1 MDVSLSEEELERR
14 VEERTAELVAALQK
28 SEARLRAL
36 IENSID
42 VTAILDAD
50 MQYVSPSVTRILGYM
65 ADELT
70 GTASLDFVHP
80 EDVPVLEGLFAREL
94 DDPSLMETDQ
104 FRARH
109 KDGSWR
115 VMDAVAHNL
124 LEDPAVRGI
133 VVTAR
138 DVTARRA
145 LEERLKQAE
154 RLEAVG
160 QLAGGVAHDFNNVL
174 LVIRGYSSVLRSAL
188 TDPQHIADVDE
199 IAKAA
204 DRAAELTRQLLA
216 FGRRLVL
223 EPHLISLAEVVRGM
237 QKLLA
242 RTMPADIT
250 VDIELAD
257 GVAPVVA
264 DPAQIEDVI
273 LNLAFNA
280 RDALESGGTVT
291 LSVGESTV
299 SGAEEGIAP
308 PLTPGRY
315 VTLSVTDDGP
325 GIAEDVLPH
334 IFEPFFTTKQDGI
347 GTGLGLSTVYG
358 IVAQSGGG
366 MEVARPASGGARFTI
381 YLPAATGPIEEG
393 AWGTTAG
400 SLAGGTETILL
411 VEDEAPVRELVR
423 RVLESVGYTVLAA
436 GLPSEAERLLDGT
449 DTVELLLT
457 DVVMPE
463 MSGYDLA
470 ERISTRRPEVRRL
483 FISGYAPR
491 VQRVKGPLLKKPFAP
506 EQLARAVRAALDD
519 NERLEIA

>member
-1 MDVSLSEEELERR
+1 
-14 VEERTAELVAALQK
+14 
-28 SEARLRAL
+28 
-36 IENSID
+36 
-42 VTAILDAD
+42 
-50 MQYVSPSVTRILGYM
+50 VTRVLGYST
-65 ADELT
+65 DELT
-70 GTASLDFVHP
+70 GAASLDFVHP
-80 EDVPVLEGLFAREL
+80 EDGVVISQLFAREL
-94 DDPSLMETDQ
+94 DEPGLMQTDQ

-109 KDGSWR
+109 KDGTWR
-115 VMDAVAHNL
+115 VMDAVALNL
-124 LEDPAVRGI
+124 LSDPAVLGM

-145 LEERLKQAE
+145 LEERLRQAE

-188 TDPQHIADVDE
+188 TDPQHIADIDE
-199 IAKAA
+199 IAKAS

-223 EPHLISLAEVVRGM
+223 EPRLLSLAEVVGSM
-237 QKLLA
+237 QKLLG
-242 RTMPADIT
+242 RTMPADIA
-250 VDIELAD
+250 VNIAVAD

-280 RDALESGGTVT
+280 RDALQGGGTVT
-291 LSVGESTV
+291 LSVDETTV
-299 SGAEEGIAP
+299 TGAEEGIAP

-334 IFEPFFTTKQDGI
+334 IFEPFFTTKQEGI

-366 MEVARPASGGARFTI
+366 MEVGQPEAGGARFTI
-381 YLPAATGPIEEG
+381 YLPAATGPLDDG
-393 AWGTTAG
+393 AWGPTAG

-423 RVLESVGYTVLAA
+423 RVLESAGYVVLAA
-436 GLPSEAERLLDGT
+436 ALPSEAERLLDET
-449 DTVELLLT
+449 ADVDLLLT
-457 DVVMPE
+457 DIVMPE

-470 ERISTRRPEVRRL
+470 ERVSARRPDVRRL
-483 FISGYAPR
+483 FISGYAAR
-491 VQRVKGPLLKKPFAP
+491 AQRVKGPLLKKPFAP
-506 EQLARAVRAALDD
+506 EQLARAVRSALDD
-519 NERLEIA
+519 HGLVEIS